1 MKMTTNR
8 IFYILFTSILFVAL
22 SSCGNKKEEKQQSN
36 KEILQEIKEIK
47 AVGKVVSAKDWTII
61 SSNTSARI
69 KQLLVKE
76 GDSVSKG
83 QLLMQLEAGNT
94 DLDVQ
99 QAKAQLNSLNK
110 ENKTITEDIRK
121 AKVYADELK
130 AKYETS
136 KRLFEQDAE
145 TKEKMSTDYSNW
157 QQQEL
162 TLRGLQQKQQAQQ
175 ASAYEQQLEIQ
186 KAENTRSDFQ
196 ITAASS
202 GVITDLVAKV
212 GQSVQVAMEL
222 GKIIDV
228 EQPKV
233 EAEVDELFVNDVKIG
248 QSVLI
253 FPVGRKDQAA
263 NGRITYLSPIL
274 SEKSILY
281 ETANE
286 GQDRRVRKIKIEIEG
301 NNVLTINSKVDCTIR
316 IR

>member
-1 MKMTTNR
+1 MTTNR
-8 IFYILFTSILFVAL
+8 IFCILLIFMLFVAL
-22 SSCGNKKEEKQQSN
+22 FSCGNKKEEKQQSN
-36 KEILQEIKEIK
+36 KEILEEIKEIK

-69 KQLLVKE
+69 KELMIE
-76 GDSVSKG
+76 DGDSVSKG

-99 QAKAQLNSLNK
+99 QAQAQLNSLNK
-110 ENKTITEDIRK
+110 ENRTILEDIRK
-121 AKVYADELK
+121 ARVYADELK
-130 AKYETS
+130 DKYETS
-136 KRLFEQDAE
+136 KRLYEQDAE

-162 TLRGLQQKQQAQQ
+162 TLKGLQQKQQAQQ

-186 KAENTRSDFQ
+186 KAQNTRSDFQ
-196 ITAASS
+196 IIAASS

-212 GQSVQVAMEL
+212 GQSVQAAMEL

-228 EQPKV
+228 EHPMV
-233 EAEVDELFVNDVKIG
+233 EAEVDELFVNDVKVG

-263 NGRITYLSPIL
+263 NGRISYLSPIL

>member
-8 IFYILFTSILFVAL
+8 IFYVLFTSILFVAL

-69 KQLLVKE
+69 KQLLVKD

-145 TKEKMSTDYSNW
+145 TKEKMTTDYSNW

-162 TLRGLQQKQQAQQ
+162 TLKGLQQKQQAQQ

-186 KAENTRSDFQ
+186 KAQNTRSDFQ
-196 ITAASS
+196 IIAASS

-212 GQSVQVAMEL
+212 GQSVQPAMEL

-228 EQPKV
+228 EQPMV
-233 EAEVDELFVNDVKIG
+233 EAEVDELFVNDVKVG

-253 FPVGRKDQAA
+253 FPLGRKDQAA
-263 NGRITYLSPIL
+263 NGRISYLSPIL

>member
-1 MKMTTNR
+1 MTTNR
-8 IFYILFTSILFVAL
+8 IFYILLTSMLFVAL
-22 SSCGNKKEEKQQSN
+22 FSCGNKKEEKQQSN
-36 KEILQEIKEIK
+36 KEILEEIKEIK
-47 AVGKVVSAKDWTII
+47 AIGKVVSAKDWTII

-69 KQLLVKE
+69 KELMIKD

-99 QAKAQLNSLNK
+99 QAQAQLNSLNK
-110 ENKTITEDIRK
+110 ENRTILEDIRK
-121 AKVYADELK
+121 ARVYADELK
-130 AKYETS
+130 DKYETS
-136 KRLFEQDAE
+136 KRLYEQDAE
-145 TKEKMSTDYSNW
+145 TKEKMTTDYSNW

-162 TLRGLQQKQQAQQ
+162 TLKGLQQKQQAQQ

-186 KAENTRSDFQ
+186 KAQNTRSDFQ
-196 ITAASS
+196 IIAASS

-212 GQSVQVAMEL
+212 GQSVQAAMEL

-228 EQPKV
+228 EQPMV
-233 EAEVDELFVNDVKIG
+233 EAEVDELFVNDVKVG

-253 FPVGRKDQAA
+253 FPIGRKDQAA
-263 NGRITYLSPIL
+263 NGRISYLSPIL

-301 NNVLTINSKVDCTIR
+301 NNVLTINSKVDCTIK

>member
-1 MKMTTNR
+1 
-8 IFYILFTSILFVAL
+8 
-22 SSCGNKKEEKQQSN
+22 
-36 KEILQEIKEIK
+36 
-47 AVGKVVSAKDWTII
+47 
-61 SSNTSARI
+61 
-69 KQLLVKE
+69 
-76 GDSVSKG
+76 
-83 QLLMQLEAGNT
+83 
-94 DLDVQ
+94 
-99 QAKAQLNSLNK
+99 
-110 ENKTITEDIRK
+110 
-121 AKVYADELK
+121 
-130 AKYETS
+130 S
-136 KRLFEQDAE
+136 KRLYEQDAE

-162 TLRGLQQKQQAQQ
+162 TLKGLQQKQQAQQ

-186 KAENTRSDFQ
+186 KAQNTRSDFQ
-196 ITAASS
+196 IIAASS

-228 EQPKV
+228 EQPMV
-233 EAEVDELFVNDVKIG
+233 EAEVDELFVNDVKVG

-263 NGRITYLSPIL
+263 NGRISYLSPIL

-301 NNVLTINSKVDCTIR
+301 NNVLTINSKVDCTIK
-316 IR
+316 IRWILKLAFKFIRYDRAKSVGIIIAIVISIFLIGQQLGLLFFLMGLMGNLVGNAPVQDNEMWIIEAQSNNINSVNSIDQRLVQQIG

>member
-1 MKMTTNR
+1 MTTNR

-69 KQLLVKE
+69 KQLLVKD

-162 TLRGLQQKQQAQQ
+162 TLRGLQEKKQAQQ
-175 ASAYEQQLEIQ
+175 VSAYEQRLEIQ
-186 KAENTRSDFQ
+186 KAENTRSDFR

-228 EQPKV
+228 EHPMV

-274 SEKSILY
+274 SEKSIFY

>member
-8 IFYILFTSILFVAL
+8 IFYILLTSMLFVAF
-22 SSCGNKKEEKQQSN
+22 SSCGNKKVEKQQSN
-36 KEILQEIKEIK
+36 KEILEEIKEIK

-69 KQLLVKE
+69 KELMVKD
-76 GDSVSKG
+76 GDSVRKG

-99 QAKAQLNSLNK
+99 QAQAQLNSLNK
-110 ENKTITEDIRK
+110 ENRTILEDIRK

-130 AKYETS
+130 DKYETS
-136 KRLFEQDAE
+136 KRLYEQEAE
-145 TKEKMSTDYSNW
+145 TKEKMTTDYSNW

-162 TLRGLQQKQQAQQ
+162 TLKGLQRKQQAQQ

-186 KAENTRSDFQ
+186 KAQNTRSDFQ
-196 ITAASS
+196 IIAASS

-212 GQSVQVAMEL
+212 GQSVQAAMEL

-228 EQPKV
+228 EHPMV
-233 EAEVDELFVNDVKIG
+233 EAEVDELFVNDVKVG

-263 NGRITYLSPIL
+263 NGRISYLSPIL

>member
-1 MKMTTNR
+1 MTTNR
-8 IFYILFTSILFVAL
+8 IFYILLTSMLFVAL
-22 SSCGNKKEEKQQSN
+22 SSCSNKKEEKQLSN
-36 KEILQEIKEIK
+36 KEILEEIKEIK
-47 AVGKVVSAKDWTII
+47 AIGKVVSAKDWTII

-69 KQLLVKE
+69 KELMIKD

-99 QAKAQLNSLNK
+99 QAQAQLNSLNK
-110 ENKTITEDIRK
+110 ENRTILEDIRK
-121 AKVYADELK
+121 ARVYADELK
-130 AKYETS
+130 DKYETS
-136 KRLFEQDAE
+136 KRLYEQDAE
-145 TKEKMSTDYSNW
+145 TKEKMTTDYSNW

-162 TLRGLQQKQQAQQ
+162 TLKGLQQKQQAQQ

-186 KAENTRSDFQ
+186 KAQNTRSDFQ
-196 ITAASS
+196 IIAASS

-212 GQSVQVAMEL
+212 GQSVQAAMEL

-228 EQPKV
+228 EQPMV
-233 EAEVDELFVNDVKIG
+233 EAEVDELFVNDVKVG

-253 FPVGRKDQAA
+253 FPIGRKDQAA
-263 NGRITYLSPIL
+263 NGRISYLSPIL

>member
-1 MKMTTNR
+1 MTTNR
-8 IFYILFTSILFVAL
+8 IFHVLFTSILFVAL

-47 AVGKVVSAKDWTII
+47 AIGKVVSAKDWTII

-69 KQLLVKE
+69 KQLLVKD

-186 KAENTRSDFQ
+186 KTENTRSDFQ
-196 ITAASS
+196 IVAASS

-228 EQPKV
+228 EHPMV

>member
-1 MKMTTNR
+1 MTTNR
-8 IFYILFTSILFVAL
+8 IFYILLTSMLFVAF

-36 KEILQEIKEIK
+36 KEILEEIKEIK

-69 KQLLVKE
+69 KELMVKD

-99 QAKAQLNSLNK
+99 QAQAQLNSLNK
-110 ENKTITEDIRK
+110 ENRTILEDIRK

-130 AKYETS
+130 DKYETS
-136 KRLFEQDAE
+136 KRLYEQEAE
-145 TKEKMSTDYSNW
+145 TKEKMTTDYSNW

-162 TLRGLQQKQQAQQ
+162 TLKGLQQKQQAQQ

-186 KAENTRSDFQ
+186 KAQNTRSDFQ
-196 ITAASS
+196 IIAASS

-212 GQSVQVAMEL
+212 GQSVQAAMEL

-228 EQPKV
+228 EQPMV
-233 EAEVDELFVNDVKIG
+233 EAEVDELFVNDVKVG

-263 NGRITYLSPIL
+263 NGRISYLSPIL

-286 GQDRRVRKIKIEIEG
+286 GQDRRVRKIKIEIAG

>member
-1 MKMTTNR
+1 MTTNR

>member
-1 MKMTTNR
+1 MTTNR
-8 IFYILFTSILFVAL
+8 IFYVLFTSILFVAL

-69 KQLLVKE
+69 KQLLVKD

-196 ITAASS
+196 IVAASS

-228 EQPKV
+228 EHPMV
-233 EAEVDELFVNDVKIG
+233 EAEVDELFVNDVKIR

-274 SEKSILY
+274 SEKSIFY

>member
-1 MKMTTNR
+1 MTTNR
-8 IFYILFTSILFVAL
+8 IFHVLFTSILFVAL

-47 AVGKVVSAKDWTII
+47 AIGKVVSAKDWTII

-69 KQLLVKE
+69 KQLLVKD

-228 EQPKV
+228 EHPMV

>member
-1 MKMTTNR
+1 MTTNR
-8 IFYILFTSILFVAL
+8 IFYILLTSMLFVAF

-36 KEILQEIKEIK
+36 KEILEEIKEIK

-69 KQLLVKE
+69 KELMVKD
-76 GDSVSKG
+76 GDSVNKG

-99 QAKAQLNSLNK
+99 QAQAQLNSLNK
-110 ENKTITEDIRK
+110 ENRTILEDIRK

-130 AKYETS
+130 DKYETS
-136 KRLFEQDAE
+136 KRLYEQEAE
-145 TKEKMSTDYSNW
+145 TKEKMTTDYSNW

-162 TLRGLQQKQQAQQ
+162 TLKGLQQKQQAQQ

-186 KAENTRSDFQ
+186 KAQNTRSDFQ
-196 ITAASS
+196 IIAASS

-212 GQSVQVAMEL
+212 GQSVQAAMEL

-228 EQPKV
+228 EQPMV
-233 EAEVDELFVNDVKIG
+233 EAEVDELFVNDVKVG

-263 NGRITYLSPIL
+263 NGRISYLSPIL

-301 NNVLTINSKVDCTIR
+301 NNVLTINSKVGCTIR

>member
-8 IFYILFTSILFVAL
+8 IFYVLFTSILFVAL

-69 KQLLVKE
+69 KQLLVKD

-196 ITAASS
+196 IVAASS

-228 EQPKV
+228 EHPMV
-233 EAEVDELFVNDVKIG
+233 EAEVDELFVNDVKIR

-274 SEKSILY
+274 SEKSIFY

>member
-1 MKMTTNR
+1 MTTNR
-8 IFYILFTSILFVAL
+8 IFCILLIFMLFVAL
-22 SSCGNKKEEKQQSN
+22 FSWGNKKEEKQQSN
-36 KEILQEIKEIK
+36 KEILEEIKEIK
-47 AVGKVVSAKDWTII
+47 AIGKVVSAKDWTII

-69 KQLLVKE
+69 KELMIKD

-94 DLDVQ
+94 DLEVQ
-99 QAKAQLNSLNK
+99 QAQAQLNSLNK
-110 ENKTITEDIRK
+110 ENRTILEDIRK
-121 AKVYADELK
+121 ARVYADELK
-130 AKYETS
+130 DKYETS
-136 KRLFEQDAE
+136 KRLYEQDAE
-145 TKEKMSTDYSNW
+145 TKEKMTTDYSNW

-162 TLRGLQQKQQAQQ
+162 TLKGLQQKQQAQQ

-186 KAENTRSDFQ
+186 KAQNTRSDFQ
-196 ITAASS
+196 IIAASS

-212 GQSVQVAMEL
+212 GQSVQAAMEL

-228 EQPKV
+228 EQPMV
-233 EAEVDELFVNDVKIG
+233 EAEVDELFVNDVKVG

-263 NGRITYLSPIL
+263 NGRISYLSPIL

-301 NNVLTINSKVDCTIR
+301 NNVLTINSKVDCTIK

>member
-1 MKMTTNR
+1 M
-8 IFYILFTSILFVAL
+8 LFVAF

-36 KEILQEIKEIK
+36 KEILEEIKEIK

-69 KQLLVKE
+69 KELMVKD

-99 QAKAQLNSLNK
+99 QAQAQLNSLNK
-110 ENKTITEDIRK
+110 ENRTILEDIRK

-130 AKYETS
+130 DKYETS
-136 KRLFEQDAE
+136 KRLYEQEAE
-145 TKEKMSTDYSNW
+145 TKEKMTTDYSNW

-162 TLRGLQQKQQAQQ
+162 TLKGLQQKQQAQQ

-186 KAENTRSDFQ
+186 KAQNTRSDFQ
-196 ITAASS
+196 IIAASS

-212 GQSVQVAMEL
+212 GQSVQPAMEL

-228 EQPKV
+228 EQPMV
-233 EAEVDELFVNDVKIG
+233 EAEVDELFVNDVKVG

-263 NGRITYLSPIL
+263 NGRISYLSPIL

>member
-1 MKMTTNR
+1 MTTNR
-8 IFYILFTSILFVAL
+8 IFYILLIFMLFVAL
-22 SSCGNKKEEKQQSN
+22 FSCGNKKEEKQQSN
-36 KEILQEIKEIK
+36 KEILEEIKEIK

-69 KQLLVKE
+69 KELMIE
-76 GDSVSKG
+76 DGDSVSKG

-99 QAKAQLNSLNK
+99 QAQAQLNSLNK
-110 ENKTITEDIRK
+110 ENRTILEDIRK
-121 AKVYADELK
+121 ARVYADELK
-130 AKYETS
+130 DKYETS
-136 KRLFEQDAE
+136 KRLYEQDAE
-145 TKEKMSTDYSNW
+145 TKEKRTTDYSNW

-162 TLRGLQQKQQAQQ
+162 TLKGLQQKQQAQQ

-186 KAENTRSDFQ
+186 KAQNTRSDFQ
-196 ITAASS
+196 IIAASS

-212 GQSVQVAMEL
+212 GQSVQAAMEL

-228 EQPKV
+228 EQPMV
-233 EAEVDELFVNDVKIG
+233 EAEVDELFVNDVKVG

-263 NGRITYLSPIL
+263 NGRISYLSPIL

-301 NNVLTINSKVDCTIR
+301 NNVLTINSKVDCTIK

>member
-1 MKMTTNR
+1 MTTNR
-8 IFYILFTSILFVAL
+8 IFYILLTSMLFVAL

-36 KEILQEIKEIK
+36 KEILEEIKEIK

-69 KQLLVKE
+69 KELMVKD

-99 QAKAQLNSLNK
+99 QAQAQLNSLNK
-110 ENKTITEDIRK
+110 ENRTILEDIRK

-130 AKYETS
+130 DKYETS
-136 KRLFEQDAE
+136 KRLYEQDAE
-145 TKEKMSTDYSNW
+145 TKEKMTTDYSNW

-162 TLRGLQQKQQAQQ
+162 TLKGLQQKQQAQQ

-186 KAENTRSDFQ
+186 KAQNTRSDFQ
-196 ITAASS
+196 IIAASS

-212 GQSVQVAMEL
+212 GQSVQAAMEL

-228 EQPKV
+228 EHPMV
-233 EAEVDELFVNDVKIG
+233 EAEVDELFVNDVKVG

-263 NGRITYLSPIL
+263 NGRISYLSPIL

>member
-8 IFYILFTSILFVAL
+8 IFYVLFTSILFVAL

-69 KQLLVKE
+69 KQLLVKD

-196 ITAASS
+196 IVAASS

-228 EQPKV
+228 EHPMV
-233 EAEVDELFVNDVKIG
+233 EAEVDELFVNDVKIR

>member
-1 MKMTTNR
+1 MTTNR
-8 IFYILFTSILFVAL
+8 IFYVLFTSILFVAL

-228 EQPKV
+228 EHPMV

>member
-8 IFYILFTSILFVAL
+8 IFHVLFTSILFVAL

-47 AVGKVVSAKDWTII
+47 AIGKVVSAKDWTII

-69 KQLLVKE
+69 KQLLVKD

-228 EQPKV
+228 EHPMV

>member
-8 IFYILFTSILFVAL
+8 IFCILLTSMLFVAL

-36 KEILQEIKEIK
+36 KEILEEIKEIK

-69 KQLLVKE
+69 KELMIKD

-99 QAKAQLNSLNK
+99 QAQAQLNSLNK
-110 ENKTITEDIRK
+110 ENRTIIEDIRK

-130 AKYETS
+130 DKYETS
-136 KRLFEQDAE
+136 KRLYEQEAE
-145 TKEKMSTDYSNW
+145 TKEKMTTDYSSW

-162 TLRGLQQKQQAQQ
+162 TLKGLQQKQQAQQ

-186 KAENTRSDFQ
+186 KAQNTRSDFQ
-196 ITAASS
+196 IIAASS

-228 EQPKV
+228 EQPMV
-233 EAEVDELFVNDVKIG
+233 EAEVDELFVNDVKVG

-263 NGRITYLSPIL
+263 NGRISYLSPIL

>member
-1 MKMTTNR
+1 MTTNR
-8 IFYILFTSILFVAL
+8 IFYVLFTSILFVAL

-69 KQLLVKE
+69 KQLLVKD

-196 ITAASS
+196 IVAASS

-228 EQPKV
+228 EQPMV

>member
-1 MKMTTNR
+1 MTTNR
-8 IFYILFTSILFVAL
+8 IFYILLTSMLFVAL

-36 KEILQEIKEIK
+36 KEILEEIMEIK
-47 AVGKVVSAKDWTII
+47 AIGKVVSAKDWTII

-69 KQLLVKE
+69 KELMIKD

-99 QAKAQLNSLNK
+99 QAQAQLNSLNK
-110 ENKTITEDIRK
+110 ENRTILEDIRK
-121 AKVYADELK
+121 ARVYADELK
-130 AKYETS
+130 DKYETS
-136 KRLFEQDAE
+136 KRLYEQDAE
-145 TKEKMSTDYSNW
+145 TKEKMTTDYSNW

-162 TLRGLQQKQQAQQ
+162 TLKGLQQKQQAQQ

-186 KAENTRSDFQ
+186 KAQNTRSDFQ
-196 ITAASS
+196 IIAASS

-212 GQSVQVAMEL
+212 GQSVQAAMEL

-228 EQPKV
+228 EQPMV
-233 EAEVDELFVNDVKIG
+233 EAEVDELFVNDVKVG

-253 FPVGRKDQAA
+253 FPIGRKDQAA
-263 NGRITYLSPIL
+263 NGRISYLSPIL

-301 NNVLTINSKVDCTIR
+301 NNLLTINSKVDCTIK

>member
-8 IFYILFTSILFVAL
+8 IFYILLIFMLFVAL
-22 SSCGNKKEEKQQSN
+22 FSCGNKKEEKQQSN
-36 KEILQEIKEIK
+36 KEILEEIKEIK

-69 KQLLVKE
+69 KELMIE
-76 GDSVSKG
+76 DGDSVSKG

-99 QAKAQLNSLNK
+99 QAQAQLNSLNK
-110 ENKTITEDIRK
+110 ENRTILEDIRK
-121 AKVYADELK
+121 ARVYADELK
-130 AKYETS
+130 DKYETS
-136 KRLFEQDAE
+136 KRLYEQDAE
-145 TKEKMSTDYSNW
+145 TKEKRTTDYSNW

-162 TLRGLQQKQQAQQ
+162 TLKGLQQKQQAQQ

-186 KAENTRSDFQ
+186 KAQNTRSDFQ
-196 ITAASS
+196 IIAASS

-212 GQSVQVAMEL
+212 GQSVQAAMEL

-228 EQPKV
+228 EQPMV
-233 EAEVDELFVNDVKIG
+233 EAEVDELFVNDVKVG

-263 NGRITYLSPIL
+263 NGRISYLSPIL

-301 NNVLTINSKVDCTIR
+301 NNVLTINSKVDCTIK

>member
-1 MKMTTNR
+1 MTTNR
-8 IFYILFTSILFVAL
+8 IFCILLTSMLFVAL

-36 KEILQEIKEIK
+36 KEILEEIKEIK

-69 KQLLVKE
+69 KELMIKD

-99 QAKAQLNSLNK
+99 QAQAQLNSLNK
-110 ENKTITEDIRK
+110 ENRTIIEDIRK

-130 AKYETS
+130 DKYETS
-136 KRLFEQDAE
+136 KRLYEQEAE
-145 TKEKMSTDYSNW
+145 TKEKMTTDYSSW

-162 TLRGLQQKQQAQQ
+162 TLKGLQQKQQAQQ

-186 KAENTRSDFQ
+186 KAQNTRSDFQ
-196 ITAASS
+196 IIAASS

-228 EQPKV
+228 EQPMV
-233 EAEVDELFVNDVKIG
+233 EAEVDELFVNDVKVG

-263 NGRITYLSPIL
+263 NGRISYLSPIL

>member
-69 KQLLVKE
+69 KQLLVKD

-186 KAENTRSDFQ
+186 KTENTRSDFQ
-196 ITAASS
+196 IVAASS

-228 EQPKV
+228 EHPMV

>member
-1 MKMTTNR
+1 MTTNR
-8 IFYILFTSILFVAL
+8 IFYVLFTSILFVAL

-69 KQLLVKE
+69 KQLLVKD

-145 TKEKMSTDYSNW
+145 TKEKMNTDYSNW

-228 EQPKV
+228 EQPMV

>member
-1 MKMTTNR
+1 MTTNR
-8 IFYILFTSILFVAL
+8 IFYILLTSMLFVAL

-36 KEILQEIKEIK
+36 KEILEEIKEIK
-47 AVGKVVSAKDWTII
+47 AIGKVVSAKDWTII

-69 KQLLVKE
+69 KELMIE
-76 GDSVSKG
+76 DGDSVSKG

-99 QAKAQLNSLNK
+99 QAQAQLNSLNK
-110 ENKTITEDIRK
+110 ENRTILEDIRK

-130 AKYETS
+130 DKYETS
-136 KRLFEQDAE
+136 KRLYEQEAE
-145 TKEKMSTDYSNW
+145 TKEKMTTDYSSW

-162 TLRGLQQKQQAQQ
+162 TLKGLQQKQQAQQ

-186 KAENTRSDFQ
+186 KAQNTRSDFQ
-196 ITAASS
+196 IIAASS

-212 GQSVQVAMEL
+212 GQSVQAAMEL

-228 EQPKV
+228 EHPMV
-233 EAEVDELFVNDVKIG
+233 EAEVDELFVNDVKVG

-263 NGRITYLSPIL
+263 NGRISYLSPIL

>member
-1 MKMTTNR
+1 MTTNR
-8 IFYILFTSILFVAL
+8 IFYVLFTSILFVAL

-69 KQLLVKE
+69 KQLLVKD

-99 QAKAQLNSLNK
+99 QAKAQLNSLDK

-145 TKEKMSTDYSNW
+145 TKEKMNTDYSNW

-228 EQPKV
+228 EQPMV

>member
-1 MKMTTNR
+1 MTTNR
-8 IFYILFTSILFVAL
+8 IFYVLFTSILFVAL

-99 QAKAQLNSLNK
+99 QAKAQLNSLDK

-196 ITAASS
+196 IVAASS

-228 EQPKV
+228 EQPMV

>member
-1 MKMTTNR
+1 MTTNR
-8 IFYILFTSILFVAL
+8 IFYVLFTSILFVAL

-69 KQLLVKE
+69 KQLLVKD

-145 TKEKMSTDYSNW
+145 TKEKMTTDYSNW

-162 TLRGLQQKQQAQQ
+162 TLKGLQQKQQAQQ

-186 KAENTRSDFQ
+186 KAQNTRSDFQ
-196 ITAASS
+196 IIAASS

-212 GQSVQVAMEL
+212 GQSVQPAMEL

-228 EQPKV
+228 EQPMV
-233 EAEVDELFVNDVKIG
+233 EAEVDELFVNDVKVG

-253 FPVGRKDQAA
+253 FPLGRKDQAA
-263 NGRITYLSPIL
+263 NGRISYLSPIL